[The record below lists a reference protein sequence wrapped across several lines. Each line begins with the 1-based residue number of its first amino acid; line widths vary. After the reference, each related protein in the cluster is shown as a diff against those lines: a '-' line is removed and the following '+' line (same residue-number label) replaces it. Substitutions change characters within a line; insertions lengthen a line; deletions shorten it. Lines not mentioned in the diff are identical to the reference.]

1 MNSGRTLY
9 RDLRLLR
16 RTLER
21 GGAAVK
27 SYQDNVMI
35 LKEAMN
41 LMEVRFG
48 CNVCHAT
55 CA

>member
-1 MNSGRTLY
+1 MSCQRALY
-9 RDLRLLR
+9 RGLKVSR

-27 SYQDNVMI
+27 QYQDNVMI
-35 LKEAMN
+35 LMEAMK

-48 CNVCHAT
+48 C
-55 CA
+55 